1 MRLITTK
8 ELRTLSIAT
17 RHHHLINSR
26 LAMLRYAD
34 EYGFKGAA
42 RRFGLDRKTV
52 RTWHRRWVASGPAG
66 LVPRHPVKRRR
77 RLSEETIRLIEQAR
91 RELQFGAMRTRF
103 WLNRV
108 HRIRVAAATIRR
120 ICRDLGYPPIRRTG
134 PRRPRQ
140 PLLFSK
146 DQPGDCV
153 QIDVKEVKV
162 AGKKCFQYTA
172 LDDCTR
178 YRVLRLYPRKYH
190 GTSLEFLTTVRQ
202 VLPFPIRKVQVD
214 NGTEFP
220 FAFALAVQE
229 AGIRLRH
236 IAPRR
241 PEQNGKVERSH
252 RIDEEEFWSRSSFD
266 GLTAAAHALRAWEHQ
281 YNHDR
286 FSMALQGL
294 TPAEKLAT
302 FLSPLNPSSPP
313 TPCTHTGAAA

>member
-8 ELRTLSIAT
+8 ELRTLRIAT

-26 LAMLRYAD
+26 LAILRYAD

-52 RTWHRRWVASGPAG
+52 RTWHRRWVASGPVG

-77 RLSEETIRLIEQAR
+77 RLSEETVRLIEQAR

-120 ICRDLGYPPIRRTG
+120 ICRDLGHPPIRRTG

-236 IAPRR
+236 IASRR